1 MGYDPFGKLRVS
13 EDLGADAVVLP
24 VLVTQIQFRV
34 RACLLP
40 TQRCGAAILKP
51 WNPSELR
58 FSCAYSVAAGVGN
71 GSLAWLVEA
80 SASPNT

>member
-34 RACLLP
+34 RACYQPNGVEQRFLSPGTLP
-40 TQRCGAAILKP
+40 SYDFHVLIQ
-51 WNPSELR
+51 SQ
-58 FSCAYSVAAGVGN
+58 
-71 GSLAWLVEA
+71 LV
-80 SASPNT
+80 